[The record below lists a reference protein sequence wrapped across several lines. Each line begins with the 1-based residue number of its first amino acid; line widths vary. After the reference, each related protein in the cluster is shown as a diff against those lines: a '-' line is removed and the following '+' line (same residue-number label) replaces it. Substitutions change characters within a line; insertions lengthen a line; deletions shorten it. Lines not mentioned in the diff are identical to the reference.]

1 MNTKSKLINK
11 LLEVAKKHRIL
22 TYPVLALVAVISV
35 IHYFFSWSNGA
46 GKRVVAVVMVLVMLV
61 SQSYFLTSSASES
74 PDDENANIVQA
85 EIQEEAGA
93 QENGEG
99 SLIDAENGSTDETV
113 TGSAQA
119 TEGSKADSESNGTS
133 ETGSTETTVNSEV
146 SGNPAEKEIAEDV
159 TVQDED
165 AGMVTPSEEEGNGEN
180 TSTKTKEFS
189 VTFYYSY
196 YSGDTLNVNNKGSK
210 GITFTVP
217 EDATE
222 YNIYEDD
229 SFDTNVRNWLTG
241 YKESMKGCY
250 VYDMENWYRN
260 ASCTGDPV
268 DLKDFPVDSGITD
281 LYCKLTLV
289 KYFVAVNA
297 NGGDYATDADPTGGD
312 DSWLVEKPEQGNA
325 TIHFTGVSRVGYQ
338 LSGYKLAGSQY
349 ASTAGI
355 TKADAV
361 AESGADVYSV
371 SVPLSGDSAYNTVK
385 FDWDPDTYQ
394 VSYQKERTME
404 PGTYDPVF
412 ENVTYGELKLPSGG
426 DSRYVTEKPGYKF
439 QGWWTSPGWTSPTYF
454 TAENS
459 VGSVEA
465 DWYKQY
471 KLNKD
476 DPVKL
481 YPVYEYQW
489 FDVNETELSFEYKKS
504 EDMIITASYDGST
517 PGDGRFQ
524 YELLEGGSELNSYGI
539 TIYTGADKE
548 ELVFRASD
556 GPTKTTVESGP
567 VKVSIRITDTSTT
580 ERYSRDVEFTITVKP
595 REVTLDT
602 LPEKFTDKL
611 YDRSSGL
618 NLLDKYKQGDTQGIV
633 PTSLPGVS
641 AVFDIAGSGYDDAN
655 VGEHRLTLKNVRP
668 YIEKDPDAEKN
679 YIIKGVTSTG
689 EFTTT
694 GKIVKIPAIV
704 NTKVRNGEEWVS
716 SITIRAGEKSPWE
729 SGNVR
734 VEPIAVGSGM
744 LEGDTVDAFGNIVY
758 TSDPER
764 PNEDSEKERT
774 YSIKAK
780 EGEDSNYGIIVAGTA
795 TFKVIME
802 SPDDKYVIK
811 ALGGDGGDG
820 SAGKDNWYLKG
831 ARIDVKEGT
840 PVYNTVRMSE
850 SENGPL
856 MADSTVTKEGLNE
869 VWIQLYSDPS
879 QGGTGAYTSW
889 TKVTIKV
896 DGKEPEY
903 LGYSLRAQGGE
914 FYNTEGGVNEDIAE
928 SVEQN
933 GLFFPTKGLLS
944 FGSYFKQNVEVTIK
958 YRDDENSSGLNR
970 LYYGLS
976 SDALDNYAMFQFT
989 DDGPGVKSA
998 SFTLNNLVLD
1008 KVGEI
1013 YFCAEDF
1020 AGNRSGVK
1028 VLTRDHISG
1037 WCVEGTG
1044 PDIEQYGMYVGEEHL
1059 KYLTPASVDRKKY
1072 YSHSLLEAKVSD
1084 EVAGIYSVKWKVNG
1098 DVLPEERISDT
1109 ARSYK
1114 EWTFRKAMEEETWES
1129 GEYTVSA
1136 IVTDNAGNEQE
1147 SESMTFLLDNQAPV
1161 IVCEEYRQW
1170 VQSKDSRIDFTIT
1183 DDASGIDN
1191 FKIVKVEGDN
1201 TIEITRHFPEI
1212 SEDGIWS
1219 CYFEPVQKGEYR
1231 IIAYD
1236 NAGNRSE
1243 YPILLTT
1250 ISDQVPECPVITVT
1264 PELASGIQWYNKA
1277 VADKLKV
1284 VIGSVDMTPD
1294 ETPVITYYQLW
1305 EEGETAYN
1313 KETIVENPQ
1322 QIDISKDGIYHLRA
1336 WAESMTGV
1344 SCKDTHSRIIKI
1356 DREAPDIQFTTK
1368 KGKDSASMIV
1378 EFTITD
1384 ATSGVD
1390 EATVKVRHGLDD
1402 VVIKGE
1408 KKGNHY
1414 SGSFEITQTGNYYI
1428 EAADFAGNK
1437 ADVSAFSPMSMKVN
1451 AVKNITTTGATLGAQ
1466 VIRGSSPVKS
1476 ATLSYRKYTENTY
1489 RTLGDNTATWE
1500 ANGNVSLLATLSGL
1514 EKATSYVYKVT
1525 ATSQLG
1531 EVLEYEGYF
1540 RTLSD
1545 SGNGISITG
1554 IARYADEKEGNITVG
1569 LFSGYECIMA
1579 TEIKAGNQFTF
1590 SNVPNGNYSIVAT
1603 DGRYTKTLRM
1613 LVEDGMVIYPTTS
1626 IDLVLSGKNT
1636 SVVLTTQ
1643 ETPNVTADNLDSIFD
1658 IDPVNYTVDDKKL
1671 VDTEGGVVEFK
1682 LCATLMAVSAVS
1694 PEEITAMYAATGKN
1708 KVVGAYLDLSLYKV
1722 VTDKYG
1728 MTEQSRVTQLGNGAK
1743 VSVTI
1748 PLGDLAGKPG
1758 LEVIRIHD
1766 NGDRFLG
1773 TYLYD
1778 EDSNPSTYTI
1788 STDQFSTYAVL
1799 YDVGGVDPARP
1810 AETIEEGT
1818 AGPSQNGTPNSGI
1831 LWGNGNE
1838 IGEDDKKPIEPDT
1851 STRASSAEG
1860 SSIGSLRSS
1869 SSAKTG
1875 DAAPVAAM
1883 GGMMIISVAGFFVLR
1898 KRLK

>member
-61 SQSYFLTSSASES
+61 SQSYFLTSSATALV
-74 PDDENANIVQA
+74 DDENANEVQA
-85 EIQEEAGA
+85 GIIK
-93 QENGEG
+93 ENGEG
-99 SLIDAENGSTDETV
+99 GLIDAENGSNDETV
-113 TGSAQA
+113 TDSAQA

-133 ETGSTETTVNSEV
+133 GGDGQPETGSTETTVNSEV
-146 SGNPAEKEIAEDV
+146 SGNPAATGNGEEIAEGV
-159 TVQDED
+159 TVQDEGAD
-165 AGMVTPSEEEGNGEN
+165 MVTPYAEEDGNEN
-180 TSTKTKEFS
+180 TSTNTKKFS
-189 VTFYYSY
+189 VNFHYSVRT
-196 YSGDTLNVNNKGSK
+196 GDILQTISNGSVE
-210 GITFTVP
+210 ITFSVP
-217 EDATE
+217 EDAPD
-222 YNIYEDD
+222 YNICENATFIEKV
-229 SFDTNVRNWLTG
+229 SNMILNFNQ
-241 YKESMKGCY
+241 KGCY
-250 VYDMENWYRN
+250 VNDLVNWYRD
-260 ASCTGDPV
+260 ASCTGDSI
-268 DLKDFPVDSGITD
+268 DITAFPVDSGITD

-297 NGGDYATDADPTGGD
+297 NVNANDGGYATDADPTGED
-312 DSWLVEKPEQGNA
+312 DSWLVEKPEQGDA
-325 TIHFTGVSRVGYQ
+325 TIHFTGVSKVGHQ
-338 LSGYKLAGSQY
+338 LSGYKLTGSSY
-349 ASTAGI
+349 VSTAGI

-361 AESGADVYSV
+361 AESGADVYSF
-371 SVPLSGDSAYNTVK
+371 SVKLSGDSAYNTVE
-385 FDWDPDTYQ
+385 FVWTEDTYR
-394 VSYQKERTME
+394 VSYQKERAME

-412 ENVTYGELKLPSGG
+412 SEDVKYGNLVLPSGG
-426 DSRYVTEKPGYKF
+426 DSEYVTEKPGYEFK
-439 QGWWTSPGWTSPTYF
+439 GWSTSPTGRPGDSDYF
-454 TAENS
+454 TAGNS
-459 VGSVEA
+459 VGLVEA

-471 KLNKD
+471 KFNKD

-481 YPVYEYQW
+481 YPVYEYQGIKI
-489 FDVNETELSFEYKKS
+489 NEDPKLTFEYKKVEKKS
-504 EDMIITASYDGST
+504 ITASYESGTT
-517 PGDGRFQ
+517 PGDGRFK
-524 YELLEGGSELNSYGI
+524 YELVNAEDGEKLWSSYGIMITTGSEL
-539 TIYTGADKE
+539 
-548 ELVFRASD
+548 VFDATQD
-556 GPTKTTVESGP
+556 GGPKQTTVESGTE
-567 VKVSIRITDTSTT
+567 KVSIRITDTYAPKD
-580 ERYSRDVEFTITVKP
+580 YSKVVEFTITVNR
-595 REVTLDT
+595 REVTLV
-602 LPEKFTDKL
+602 LPDDFANKSYDGTTDLKL
-611 YDRSSGL
+611 
-618 NLLDKYKQGDTQGIV
+618 KKEYKKDGGDTEGIV
-633 PTSLPGVS
+633 NTNLSWVK
-641 AVFDIAGSGYDDAN
+641 AVFDIDGSCYNDKN
-655 VGEHRLTLKNVRP
+655 VGDRSLTLNNVRP
-668 YIEKDPDAEKN
+668 YIEDDRDAEKN
-679 YIIKGVTSTG
+679 YTIKNVPLM
-689 EFTTT
+689 
-694 GKIVKIPAIV
+694 GKISPKRVLVDP
-704 NTKVRNGEEWVS
+704 KVWDGKAWVS
-716 SITIRAGEKSPWE
+716 SVTIRAGEASP
-729 SGNVR
+729 NVK
-734 VEPIAVGSGM
+734 VEPIDGDSGL
-744 LEGDTVDAFGNIVY
+744 LEGDTLGEITY
-758 TSDPER
+758 TSNPER
-764 PNEDSEKERT
+764 PPKDTEKE
-774 YSIKAK
+774 K
-780 EGEDSNYGIIVAGTA
+780 EYRIQVKEQDGSNYKIVLDSDA

-811 ALGGDGGDG
+811 ALGGDG

-1020 AGNRSGVK
+1020 AGNRSAVK

-1250 ISDQVPECPVITVT
+1250 ISDQVPECPAITVT

-1799 YDVGGVDPARP
+1799 YDVSGVDPARP